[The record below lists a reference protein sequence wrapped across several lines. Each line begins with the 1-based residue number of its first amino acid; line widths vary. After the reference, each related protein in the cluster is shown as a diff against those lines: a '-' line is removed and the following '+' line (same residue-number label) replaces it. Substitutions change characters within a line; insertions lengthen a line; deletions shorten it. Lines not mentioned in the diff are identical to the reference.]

1 MTIPVLVITGMN
13 FPPYSYRGVAQTL
26 EPIQAISQ
34 LRRTVNGALTDISN
48 AMFRKYASTIT
59 ANDQE
64 TPEFQWPGPTCTVDC
79 IAELG
84 YKTSGGSP
92 GRTVVSGSSRIVGA
106 FTFYRPQLIMKIVSW
121 SLNHDEWGRQIGWS
135 LGLEEV

>member
-1 MTIPVLVITGMN
+1 MIPVLVITGMN
-13 FPPYSYRGVAQTL
+13 FPPYSYRGVVQTL
-26 EPIQAISQ
+26 QPITEISQ

-48 AMFRKYASTIT
+48 DLFRKYASQIT

-64 TPEFQWPGPTCTVDC
+64 TPEFQWPGPTCVVDC

-84 YKTSGGSP
+84 YKTIGGSA
-92 GRTVVSGSSRIVGA
+92 GRPVVSGSSRVVGA
-106 FTFYRPQLIMKIVSW
+106 FTFYRPQLTMKIANF

-135 LGLEEV
+135 LDLEEV